1 MTICS
6 AVYGALFECHVKSE
20 NTSAMKEYM
29 EYLFRTFG
37 QIGGNMSRV
46 QVLDYK
52 GRDVTC
58 MKWYDALASPCA
70 TCNREDCDEREEEL
84 QKSNIKKF

>member
-1 MTICS
+1 
-6 AVYGALFECHVKSE
+6 
-20 NTSAMKEYM
+20 
-29 EYLFRTFG
+29 
-37 QIGGNMSRV
+37 MSRI
-46 QVLDYK
+46 QILDYK

-58 MKWYDALASPCA
+58 MRWYDALASPSA